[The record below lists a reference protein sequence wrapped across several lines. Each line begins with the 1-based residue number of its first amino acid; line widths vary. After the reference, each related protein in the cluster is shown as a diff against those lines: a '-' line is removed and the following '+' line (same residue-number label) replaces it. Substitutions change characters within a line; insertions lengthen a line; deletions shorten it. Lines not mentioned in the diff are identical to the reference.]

1 MPSRLLVG
9 SRLIAV
15 MAMLA
20 LALIPLAG
28 AEQAEPESEA
38 APAPDVAG
46 GSMTFERL
54 NELIMAVD
62 EKAVR
67 QNDTMWQLEVEDVPV
82 VVVTDPSHDRMRI
95 IVGIAAAANLDQAML
110 LRLLQANFDTALDA
124 RYAVA
129 RDTLWGTF
137 IHPLGPLTD
146 EQFLS
151 GLGQT
156 VNLARTFGSTFS
168 SGALSFGGGDSRGLM
183 ERELIDRLLDKG
195 KAI

>member
-28 AEQAEPESEA
+28 AQQAEPESEA
-38 APAPDVAG
+38 APAPDAVG
-46 GSMTFERL
+46 GSMTLERL

-82 VVVTDPSHDRMRI
+82 IVVTDPSHDRMRI

>member
-1 MPSRLLVG
+1 MPSRILVAP
-9 SRLIAV
+9 RLVAVIA
-15 MAMLA
+15 A
-20 LALIPLAG
+20 LALILVAQAH
-28 AEQAEPESEA
+28 AEQSEPGNKA
-38 APAPDVAG
+38 APSETVGQA
-46 GSMTFERL
+46 MTLDRL

-62 EKAVR
+62 EEAVR
-67 QNDTMWQLEVEDVPV
+67 QNDTMWQLKVEGVQA

-95 IVGIAAAANLDQAML
+95 VVGIAQAANLDQAML

-124 RYAVA
+124 RYSIA

-137 IHPLGPLTD
+137 IHPLSPLTD

-168 SGALSFGGGDSRGLM
+168 SGALSFGGGDSRDLM
-183 ERELIDRLLDKG
+183 ERALIDRLLDKG
-195 KAI
+195 NAI

>member
-15 MAMLA
+15 IATLA
-20 LALIPLAG
+20 LALVPSAG
-28 AEQAEPESEA
+28 AEQGEPGSTPPDAA
-38 APAPDVAG
+38 APP
-46 GSMTFERL
+46 MTLERL
-54 NELIMAVD
+54 NELITAVD
-62 EKAVR
+62 EEAER
-67 QNDTMWQLEVEDVPV
+67 QNDTMWQLEVEGVPA

-95 IVGIAAAANLDQAML
+95 IVGIAGAANLDQAML

-124 RYAVA
+124 RYSIA

-137 IHPLGPLTD
+137 IHPLSPLTD